1 MLRIHEVKLQLEQ
14 DKSQIPQKIMNMIN
28 MKELKIDSY
37 KIVKESIDARDK
49 NNIYF
54 IYSVDFTT
62 KNEKAVLEKK
72 KKLKIDVVKKID
84 SKFVASGTERLRG
97 RPIVVGFGP
106 CGIFCALILA
116 EMGYKPIVIERGK
129 EISERAKDV
138 ADFWKEGKLNP
149 KSNVQFGE
157 GGAGA
162 FSDGKL
168 TTRIKDKRV
177 EKVLQGLVDAG
188 AGENILYEQKPHIG
202 TDVLR
207 EVVTNLRKRIIDLGG
222 DVRFETQF
230 VGFEHENLVIEHKG
244 NKSQLESDV
253 IILAIGHSARDT
265 FYLLDEIGM
274 GMEQK
279 PFSIGVRIE
288 HPQQFINNTQ
298 YGEFAKNK
306 KLGAAEYKIS
316 HHCENGRGVY
326 SFCMCPGG
334 YVIAAASEPG
344 ALVTNGMSFSNR
356 GSENANSALLV
367 DVLKEDFES
376 SHPLAGVEFQ
386 RKWEKLAF
394 ETGGENYHAPA
405 QLVSDFLKKRESTR
419 EGSVKPSYMPGVIF
433 TDLRK
438 CLPKFAA
445 DCLFEALPELAK
457 KMPGFAY
464 GDAVMTGVETRS
476 SSPVRILRDE
486 NFQSNISCFFPA
498 GEGAGY
504 AGGIVSA
511 AVDGIKVAEA
521 IAKKFAP
528 IK

>member
-1 MLRIHEVKLQLEQ
+1 MLRIHEVKLQIEQ
-14 DKSQIPQKIMNMIN
+14 DKSQIPQKIVNMIN
-28 MKELKIDSY
+28 IKDFKIDSY

-62 KNEKAVLEKK
+62 KNEKEVLGKK
-72 KKLKIDVVKKID
+72 RKLKIDLVKED
-84 SKFVASGTERLRG
+84 NSKFVARGTEILRG

-116 EMGYKPIVIERGK
+116 EMGYRPIVIERGK
-129 EISERAKDV
+129 EIAERAKDV
-138 ADFWKEGKLNP
+138 AEFWKNGKLDP

-177 EKVLQGLVDAG
+177 EKVLQGLVYAG

-207 EVVTNLRKRIIDLGG
+207 EVVTNLRKKIIDLGG
-222 DVRFETQF
+222 EVRFETQF
-230 VGFEHENLVIEHKG
+230 IGFEDGNPIIEYKG
-244 NKSQLESDV
+244 NKSPLESEV

-265 FYLLDEIGM
+265 FYLLNDM
-274 GMEQK
+274 GIAMEQK

-298 YGEFAKNK
+298 YGNFSKNE
-306 KLGAAEYKIS
+306 KLGAAEYKVS
-316 HHCENGRGVY
+316 HHCKNGRGVY

-376 SHPLAGVEFQ
+376 THPLAGVEFQ

-394 ETGGENYHAPA
+394 SAGGENYHAPA
-405 QLVSDFLKKRESTR
+405 QLVSDFIKGKESIKA
-419 EGSVKPSYMPGVIF
+419 GSVSPSYMPGVLF
-433 TDLRK
+433 TDMRK
-438 CLPKFAA
+438 CLPKFAT
-445 DCLFEALPELAK
+445 DCLLEALPELSK

-486 NFQSNISCFFPA
+486 KFQSNIPSFYPG

-511 AVDGIKVAEA
+511 AVDGIKIAEA
-521 IAKKFAP
+521 IADKFAP